1 MCRVVAISNQKGG
14 VGKTTTSIG
23 IGTSLAKMGK
33 KVLLVDLDPQGNCT
47 KAFGIEKFNKSISN
61 VLSQSSS
68 IKRTIKK
75 TIMPGCDI
83 IPSDLSLA
91 FLDSSKLNNPHPES
105 ILKNALSEI
114 EYKYDYILIDCP
126 PSLGSLNVNAL
137 VAANKVLIP
146 VQCEFFALEGVT
158 QILATISNIKEKYNP
173 KIEILGFLIS
183 MYDPR
188 NKLSI
193 EISSEIRSQFKEA
206 LFDTIIPRNI
216 SIPES
221 QAKGIPT
228 ILFRPNSTGAVAYY
242 QAAREFIER
251 DKIIYQK

>member
-91 FLDSSKLNNPHPES
+91 FLDSSKLTCSFNSKLYFSSAIFSRISFNQIHLLS
-105 ILKNALSEI
+105 VFILL
-114 EYKYDYILIDCP
+114 LRH
-126 PSLGSLNVNAL
+126 LN
-137 VAANKVLIP
+137 
-146 VQCEFFALEGVT
+146 
-158 QILATISNIKEKYNP
+158 
-173 KIEILGFLIS
+173 
-183 MYDPR
+183 
-188 NKLSI
+188 
-193 EISSEIRSQFKEA
+193 
-206 LFDTIIPRNI
+206 
-216 SIPES
+216 
-221 QAKGIPT
+221 
-228 ILFRPNSTGAVAYY
+228 
-242 QAAREFIER
+242 
-251 DKIIYQK
+251 